1 MMMDPAA
8 LVDSDS
14 DDDDTS
20 PAASGSA
27 LPTGPSVASVPPPAS
42 VPPSIHPDVAAA
54 LQDAADDPQQT
65 RGATVLLSRG
75 MTPAAVNDFLSS
87 EPSLRELAGKL
98 GAGVDGD
105 VLIDVTAAAG
115 KADGSALMPLFSE
128 GASIGLLTKL
138 ALRLNQFVQVEELQK
153 KNAGKRAKQ
162 ERTEEKQAKLRAQIA
177 REKAAAVTAGTAQLL
192 FEANKSAAEAAV
204 QDIEDKKRARFERDG
219 CTFTVTVPEHPQPH
233 FAYLLE
239 NRAQLL
245 ADLRPHPPYVGGKL
259 LDIGVVLKKGK
270 AKGATMENKTELKIW
285 VPGYVV
291 AAQLAQR
298 EKERK
303 DLLLNI
309 PQGPYC
315 AAQFMS
321 YVSKHLAD
329 STQVQHPYYHTLLYM
344 APPFTYLTAF
354 AILGRLRR
362 RW

>member
-1 MMMDPAA
+1 
-8 LVDSDS
+8 
-14 DDDDTS
+14 
-20 PAASGSA
+20 
-27 LPTGPSVASVPPPAS
+27 
-42 VPPSIHPDVAAA
+42 
-54 LQDAADDPQQT
+54 
-65 RGATVLLSRG
+65 VLLSRG
-75 MTPAAVNDFLSS
+75 TTPAAVNDFLSS
-87 EPSLRELAGKL
+87 EPSLLELAGKL
-98 GAGVDGD
+98 GSGVDGD

-138 ALRLNQFVQVEELQK
+138 ALRLNQFVQVEEQQK
-153 KNAGKRAKQ
+153 RNAGKRAKQ
-162 ERTEEKQAKLRAQIA
+162 ELPEQKQAKLRATIA
-177 REKAAAVTAGTAQLL
+177 AEKAAAVTAGTAQLL

-204 QDIEDKKRARFERDG
+204 QGIEDKKRARFERDG
-219 CTFTVTVPEHPQPH
+219 CSFIVTVPKNPQPH

-239 NRAQLL
+239 NRAQIL

-259 LDIGVVLKKGK
+259 LDIMDVMKKGK
-270 AKGATMENKTELKIW
+270 AKGAKLEKKTELKIW

-329 STQVQHPYYHTLLYM
+329 STQVQYAYYHTLPYICPTFHFPHKLCHYR
-344 APPFTYLTAF
+344 
-354 AILGRLRR
+354 GRLRR
-362 RW
+362 RWWPPSRRASWRRRRRRKLAV